1 MDAKLASGASVASLA
16 SARTLAT
23 HNSAIRVTLPVNVAN
38 DLNLFGQM
46 LKELGD
52 RIGCK
57 PCISGAACFFD
68 IERDFVINPA
78 AQIVNVYK

>member
-16 SARTLAT
+16 SAASIAARS
-23 HNSAIRVTLPVNVAN
+23 SAIRVTLPVNVAN
-38 DLNLFGQM
+38 DIDLFGKM
-46 LKELGD
+46 LRELGD

-57 PCISGAACFFD
+57 PCISGSACFFD
-68 IERDFVINPA
+68 IERDFVVNPA